1 MRGGK
6 VSGGGG
12 MGGPLVTF
20 VPPSDSLD
28 PPLGFP
34 SVQEGR
40 WGAALPL
47 WLSKDTTGL

>member
-12 MGGPLVTF
+12 MRGPLVTS
-20 VPPSDSLD
+20 VPPSGSSG

-40 WGAALPL
+40 
-47 WLSKDTTGL
+47 